1 MKLLVRVGIVL
12 IVLLSATS
20 KVSSQGFTTPQLEE
34 IAYKL
39 ESRKLLLLDTADYR
53 GKIKALKTINL
64 SVWEIN
70 EALNKNIVAR
80 DSYIE
85 AVEFD
90 VESLRLIINSKE
102 EEIDQL
108 IKTNVTQKRVGVGL
122 VILSFIG
129 GILIAK

>member
-1 MKLLVRVGIVL
+1 VL

-70 EALNKNIVAR
+70 EALNKNILAR

-85 AVEFD
+85 VVEFD
-90 VESLRLIINSKE
+90 VESLRLIVNSKE

>member
-1 MKLLVRVGIVL
+1 MVRVGIVL